1 METLLKVQ
9 DLRTS
14 FFTLG
19 GVVKAVDGVSFDLA
33 SGETLGLV
41 GESGCGKSVTALSI
55 MKILPEPA
63 GRIAGGS
70 ILFRGKE
77 LTTLPEKE
85 MEKIRGEKIA
95 MVYQEP
101 MTALNPAFTIGDQLG
116 EVFRFH
122 QGLSKRD
129 ARDRAVD
136 LLQQVGIPSPASRVK
151 DYPHQLSGGMRQR
164 AVIAMAMACNPEV
177 LIADEPVTALDVTIQ
192 AQILDLILNLRSR
205 LGMSLI
211 LISHDLGVVANM
223 VKRVIVMYAGRI
235 VETAGVQEIF
245 RSPLH
250 PYTRGLFQSIPR
262 IGRRVETLPEIPGS
276 VPNLLNLPAGC
287 KFANRCP
294 EVMDRCRIEEPPL
307 FKAGE
312 EHFSRC
318 WGMKSVGPSAGQ
330 PVKGGRNETGGR
342 GTGRPSDWGKGRP
355 VDRPTGGLADRGKR
369 ETRNPKRI

>member
-1 METLLKVQ
+1 VRNLETLLQVR
-9 DLRTS
+9 DLRTY
-14 FFTLG
+14 FFTLS
-19 GVVKAVDGVSFDLA
+19 GVVRAVDGVSFDLA
-33 SGETLGLV
+33 PGETLGLV

-55 MKILPEPA
+55 MRILPEPA

-70 ILFRGKE
+70 ILFRGKD
-77 LTTLPEKE
+77 LTVLPEKE

-122 QGLSKRD
+122 QGLGKRE
-129 ARDRAVD
+129 ALERAAD
-136 LLQQVGIPSPASRVK
+136 LLHQVGIPSPGSRIK

-223 VKRVIVMYAGRI
+223 VKQVIVMYAGRI
-235 VETAGVQEIF
+235 VESASVQEIF

-276 VPNLLNLPAGC
+276 VPNLLNLPVGC

-294 EVMDRCRIEEPPL
+294 EVMDRCRTEEPPL
-307 FKAGE
+307 FAPE
-312 EHFSRC
+312 VEHFSRC
-318 WGMKSVGPSAGQ
+318 WLSECGI
-330 PVKGGRNETGGR
+330 RNNH
-342 GTGRPSDWGKGRP
+342 PFLSLK
-355 VDRPTGGLADRGKR
+355 
-369 ETRNPKRI
+369 

>member
-1 METLLKVQ
+1 M
-9 DLRTS
+9 R
-14 FFTLG
+14 
-19 GVVKAVDGVSFDLA
+19 AVDGVSFDLA
-33 SGETLGLV
+33 PGETLGLV

-55 MKILPEPA
+55 MRILPEPA

-70 ILFRGKE
+70 ILFRGKD
-77 LTTLPEKE
+77 LTVLPEKE
-85 MEKIRGEKIA
+85 MEKVRGEKIA

-122 QGLSKRD
+122 QGAGKRE
-129 ARDRAVD
+129 ALRRAAD
-136 LLQQVGIPSPASRVK
+136 LLQQVGIPSPGSRIK

-164 AVIAMAMACNPEV
+164 VVIAMAMACNPEV

-235 VETAGVQEIF
+235 VESAAVREIF

-262 IGRRVETLPEIPGS
+262 IGHRVEKLPEIPGS

-294 EVMDRCRIEEPPL
+294 EVMGRCRTEEPPL
-307 FKAGE
+307 FAAMEG
-312 EHFSRC
+312 HLSRC
-318 WGMKSVGPSAGQ
+318 WLSE
-330 PVKGGRNETGGR
+330 ND
-342 GTGRPSDWGKGRP
+342 SDGFK
-355 VDRPTGGLADRGKR
+355 A
-369 ETRNPKRI
+369 

>member
-1 METLLKVQ
+1 METLLQVQ

-14 FFTLG
+14 FFTLS

-136 LLQQVGIPSPASRVK
+136 LLQQVGIPSPASRIK

-262 IGRRVETLPEIPGS
+262 IGRRVENLPEIPGS

-294 EVMDRCRIEEPPL
+294 EVMDRCRTEEPPL
-307 FKAGE
+307 FTAGE

-318 WGMKSVGPSAGQ
+318 WK
-330 PVKGGRNETGGR
+330 
-342 GTGRPSDWGKGRP
+342 
-355 VDRPTGGLADRGKR
+355 
-369 ETRNPKRI
+369 

>member
-1 METLLKVQ
+1 MEPLLAVR
-9 DLRTS
+9 DLQTR
-14 FFTLG
+14 FFTLNG
-19 GVVKAVDGVSFDLA
+19 EIRAVDGVSFELA
-33 SGETLGLV
+33 AGETLGLV

-55 MKILPEPA
+55 MRILPEPA
-63 GRIAGGS
+63 GRITGGS
-70 ILFRGKE
+70 IHFRGQD
-77 LTTLPEKE
+77 LAALPEKR
-85 MEKIRGEKIA
+85 MEEIRGNKIA

-101 MTALNPAFTIGDQLG
+101 MTALNPAFTVGDQLG

-122 QGLSKRD
+122 QKCNKRE
-129 ARDRAVD
+129 AGRRAVD
-136 LLQQVGIPSPASRVK
+136 LLEQVGIPSPASRAR

-164 AVIAMAMACNPEV
+164 AVIAMAIACNPEL

-192 AQILDLILNLRSR
+192 AQILDLLLSLRSR
-205 LGMSLI
+205 LSMSLI

-235 VETAGVQEIF
+235 VERGGVEEIF

-294 EVMDRCRIEEPPL
+294 GVMDRCRTEEPPL
-307 FKAGE
+307 LETERG
-312 EHFSRC
+312 HFSRC
-318 WGMKSVGPSAGQ
+318 W
-330 PVKGGRNETGGR
+330 RNEGG
-342 GTGRPSDWGKGRP
+342 
-355 VDRPTGGLADRGKR
+355 
-369 ETRNPKRI
+369 

>member
-1 METLLKVQ
+1 LETLLRIR
-9 DLRTS
+9 DLRTY
-14 FFTLG
+14 FFTLSG
-19 GVVKAVDGVSFDLA
+19 IVRAVDGISFDLA
-33 SGETLGLV
+33 PGETLGLV

-55 MKILPEPA
+55 MRILPEPA
-63 GRIAGGS
+63 GRIAEGS

-77 LTTLPEKE
+77 LTGLPEKE

-122 QGLSKRD
+122 QGLGKRE
-129 ARDRAVD
+129 ALEKAAH
-136 LLQQVGIPSPASRVK
+136 LLDQVGMPSPASRIK

-164 AVIAMAMACNPEV
+164 AVIAMAMACNPEI

-192 AQILDLILNLRSR
+192 AQILDLILKLRAR
-205 LGMSLI
+205 MGMSLI

-235 VETAGVQEIF
+235 VESAGVGEVF
-245 RSPLH
+245 HSPLH

-262 IGRRVETLPEIPGS
+262 IGCRVETLPEIPGN

-294 EVMDRCRIEEPPL
+294 EAMDRCRAEEPPL
-307 FKAGE
+307 FAPGRK
-312 EHFSRC
+312 HFSRC
-318 WGMKSVGPSAGQ
+318 WLSECGMRS
-330 PVKGGRNETGGR
+330 E
-342 GTGRPSDWGKGRP
+342 
-355 VDRPTGGLADRGKR
+355 
-369 ETRNPKRI
+369 E

>member
-1 METLLKVQ
+1 LEKVLQ
-9 DLRTS
+9 IRDLRTS
-14 FFTLG
+14 IFTLS
-19 GVVKAVDGVSFDLA
+19 GVVKAVDGISFDLA
-33 SGETLGLV
+33 PGETLGLV

-122 QGLSKRD
+122 QGLSKRE
-129 ARDRAVD
+129 AIDRAAD

-235 VETAGVQEIF
+235 VESAEVREIF

-294 EVMDRCRIEEPPL
+294 EVMDRCRTEEPAL
-307 FKAGE
+307 FAAGQ

-318 WGMKSVGPSAGQ
+318 WLSECGMRNSE
-330 PVKGGRNETGGR
+330 GGM
-342 GTGRPSDWGKGRP
+342 GK
-355 VDRPTGGLADRGKR
+355 K
-369 ETRNPKRI
+369 N

>member
-1 METLLKVQ
+1 LETLLQ
-9 DLRTS
+9 IRDLRTY
-14 FFTLG
+14 FFTLSG
-19 GVVKAVDGVSFDLA
+19 IVRAVDGISFDLA
-33 SGETLGLV
+33 PGETLGLV

-55 MKILPEPA
+55 MRILPEPA

-77 LTTLPEKE
+77 LTALPEKE

-122 QGLSKRD
+122 QGLGKRE
-129 ARDRAVD
+129 ALQKAVD
-136 LLQQVGIPSPASRVK
+136 LLQQVGIPSPGTRVK

-164 AVIAMAMACNPEV
+164 AVIAMAMACNPEI

-205 LGMSLI
+205 MGMTLI

-235 VETAGVQEIF
+235 VESAGVQEVF

-262 IGRRVETLPEIPGS
+262 IGRRVDNLPEIPGS
-276 VPNLLNLPAGC
+276 VPNLLNLSAGC

-294 EVMDRCRIEEPPL
+294 EVMDRCRAEEPPL
-307 FKAGE
+307 FAAGDG
-312 EHFSRC
+312 HFSRC
-318 WGMKSVGPSAGQ
+318 WLSENDS
-330 PVKGGRNETGGR
+330 GGFKT
-342 GTGRPSDWGKGRP
+342 
-355 VDRPTGGLADRGKR
+355 
-369 ETRNPKRI
+369 

>member
-1 METLLKVQ
+1 METLLRIR
-9 DLRTS
+9 DLRTY
-14 FFTLG
+14 FFTLSG
-19 GVVKAVDGVSFDLA
+19 IVRAVDGISFDLA
-33 SGETLGLV
+33 PGETLGLV

-55 MKILPEPA
+55 MRILPEPA
-63 GRIAGGS
+63 GRIAEGS

-77 LTTLPEKE
+77 LTGLPEKE

-122 QGLSKRD
+122 QGLGKRE
-129 ARDRAVD
+129 ALEKAAH
-136 LLQQVGIPSPASRVK
+136 LLDQVGMPSPASRIK

-164 AVIAMAMACNPEV
+164 AVIAMAMACNPEI

-192 AQILDLILNLRSR
+192 AQILDLILKLRSR
-205 LGMSLI
+205 MGMSLI

-235 VETAGVQEIF
+235 VESAGVGEVF

-262 IGRRVETLPEIPGS
+262 IGRRVDTLPEVPGS

-294 EVMDRCRIEEPPL
+294 EAMDRCRMEEPHL
-307 FKAGE
+307 FEPGRD
-312 EHFSRC
+312 HFSRC
-318 WGMKSVGPSAGQ
+318 WL
-330 PVKGGRNETGGR
+330 NECGIGNAPWSKQGSR
-342 GTGRPSDWGKGRP
+342 LP
-355 VDRPTGGLADRGKR
+355 
-369 ETRNPKRI
+369 

>member
-1 METLLKVQ
+1 MEPLLAVR
-9 DLRTS
+9 DLRTQ
-14 FFTLG
+14 FFTLN
-19 GVVKAVDGVSFDLA
+19 GVIRAVDGVSFELA
-33 SGETLGLV
+33 PGETLGLV

-55 MKILPEPA
+55 MRILPEPA

-70 ILFRGKE
+70 IHFRGQD
-77 LTTLPEKE
+77 LAVLPERK
-85 MEKIRGEKIA
+85 MEKIRGNKIA

-101 MTALNPAFTIGDQLG
+101 MTALNPAFTVGDQIG

-122 QGLSKRD
+122 LEMGKRE
-129 ARDRAVD
+129 AIQKAAE

-164 AVIAMAMACNPEV
+164 VVIAMAIACNPEI

-235 VETAGVQEIF
+235 VESAGVEEIF

-276 VPNLLNLPAGC
+276 VPNLLNLPKGC
-287 KFANRCP
+287 KFVNRCG
-294 EVMDRCRIEEPPL
+294 EGMDRCSKEEPDL
-307 FKAGE
+307 FPAGKGR
-312 EHFSRC
+312 FSRC
-318 WGMKSVGPSAGQ
+318 WNQEK
-330 PVKGGRNETGGR
+330 
-342 GTGRPSDWGKGRP
+342 
-355 VDRPTGGLADRGKR
+355 
-369 ETRNPKRI
+369 

>member
-1 METLLKVQ
+1 
-9 DLRTS
+9 LRTH
-14 FFTLG
+14 FFTLA
-19 GVVKAVDGVSFDLA
+19 GVVRAVDGVSFDLA
-33 SGETLGLV
+33 PGETLGLV

-55 MKILPEPA
+55 MRILPEPA
-63 GRIAGGS
+63 GRIVGGS
-70 ILFRGKE
+70 IRFRDRE
-77 LTTLPEKE
+77 LTTLPEKA

-122 QGLSKRD
+122 QGLEKRQ
-129 ARDRAVD
+129 ALERAAD
-136 LLQQVGIPSPASRVK
+136 LLQQVGIPSPKTRVR

-164 AVIAMAMACNPEV
+164 AVIAMAMACNPEI

-223 VKRVIVMYAGRI
+223 VERVIVMYAGRM
-235 VETAGVQEIF
+235 VESAGVEEIF
-245 RSPLH
+245 RFPLH

-262 IGRRVETLPEIPGS
+262 IGRRVENLPEIPGS

-294 EVMDRCRIEEPPL
+294 EVMDRCRREEPPL
-307 FKAGE
+307 FRAGE
-312 EHFSRC
+312 DHESRC
-318 WGMKSVGPSAGQ
+318 WLNEGGMSF
-330 PVKGGRNETGGR
+330 R
-342 GTGRPSDWGKGRP
+342 GDS
-355 VDRPTGGLADRGKR
+355 
-369 ETRNPKRI
+369 

>member
-1 METLLKVQ
+1 MSAM
-9 DLRTS
+9 R
-14 FFTLG
+14 
-19 GVVKAVDGVSFDLA
+19 
-33 SGETLGLV
+33 
-41 GESGCGKSVTALSI
+41 
-55 MKILPEPA
+55 ILPGPA

-77 LTTLPEKE
+77 LITLPEKE

-122 QGLSKRD
+122 QGLNKRE
-129 ARDRAVD
+129 ALNQAAD
-136 LLQQVGIPSPASRVK
+136 LLQKVGIPSPASRIK

-164 AVIAMAMACNPEV
+164 VIIAMAIACNPEV

-205 LGMSLI
+205 LSMSLI
-211 LISHDLGVVANM
+211 LISHDLGVVANI

-235 VETAGVQEIF
+235 IESADVREVF

-262 IGRRVETLPEIPGS
+262 IGRRMETLPEIPGS
-276 VPNLLNLPAGC
+276 VPNLLNLPVGC

-294 EVMDRCRIEEPPL
+294 EVIGRCRTEEPLL
-307 FKAGE
+307 FEAE
-312 EHFSRC
+312 EGHFSRC
-318 WGMKSVGPSAGQ
+318 WLQECSMENAPST
-330 PVKGGRNETGGR
+330 K
-342 GTGRPSDWGKGRP
+342 
-355 VDRPTGGLADRGKR
+355 
-369 ETRNPKRI
+369 

>member
-1 METLLKVQ
+1 
-9 DLRTS
+9 
-14 FFTLG
+14 
-19 GVVKAVDGVSFDLA
+19 VDGVSFDLA
-33 SGETLGLV
+33 PGETLGLV

-55 MKILPEPA
+55 MRILPEPA
-63 GRIAGGS
+63 GRIVGGS
-70 ILFRGKE
+70 VSFRGKD
-77 LTTLPEKE
+77 LTRLTEKE
-85 MEKIRGEKIA
+85 MEKMRGEKVA

-122 QGLSKRD
+122 QGLGKKE
-129 ARDRAVD
+129 ALGRAVD
-136 LLQQVGIPSPASRVK
+136 LLQQVGIPSPAGRVK

-164 AVIAMAMACNPEV
+164 VVIAMAMACNPEV

-223 VKRVIVMYAGRI
+223 VQRVIVMYAGRI
-235 VETAGVQEIF
+235 VESAGVQEIF

-262 IGRRVETLPEIPGS
+262 IGRRVEVLPEIPGS

-294 EVMDRCRIEEPPL
+294 VLVDRCRTEEPPL
-307 FKAGE
+307 FAAGG
-312 EHFSRC
+312 EHVSRC
-318 WGMKSVGPSAGQ
+318 WL
-330 PVKGGRNETGGR
+330 NE
-342 GTGRPSDWGKGRP
+342 
-355 VDRPTGGLADRGKR
+355 
-369 ETRNPKRI
+369 

>member
-1 METLLKVQ
+1 LETLLRIR
-9 DLRTS
+9 DLQTF

-19 GVVKAVDGVSFDLA
+19 GIVRAVDGISFDLA
-33 SGETLGLV
+33 PGETLGLV

-55 MKILPEPA
+55 MRILPEPA

-77 LTTLPEKE
+77 LTALPEKE

-122 QGLSKRD
+122 QGLGKRE
-129 ARDRAVD
+129 ALQKAVD
-136 LLQQVGIPSPASRVK
+136 LLQQVGIPSPGTRVK

-164 AVIAMAMACNPEV
+164 AVIAMAMACSPEI

-205 LGMSLI
+205 MGMSLI

-235 VETAGVQEIF
+235 VESAGVEEVF
-245 RSPLH
+245 RSPFH

-294 EVMDRCRIEEPPL
+294 EVMNRCRAEEPPL
-307 FKAGE
+307 FAAGG
-312 EHFSRC
+312 EHSSRC
-318 WGMKSVGPSAGQ
+318 WLNESGIRDGECGMKS
-330 PVKGGRNETGGR
+330 K
-342 GTGRPSDWGKGRP
+342 D
-355 VDRPTGGLADRGKR
+355 
-369 ETRNPKRI
+369 

>member
-1 METLLKVQ
+1 VETLLLIR
-9 DLRTS
+9 DLRTY
-14 FFTLG
+14 FFTLSG
-19 GVVKAVDGVSFDLA
+19 IVRAVDGISFDLA
-33 SGETLGLV
+33 AGETLGLV

-55 MKILPEPA
+55 MRILPEPA

-70 ILFRGKE
+70 ILFRGRE
-77 LTTLPEKE
+77 LTALPERE

-122 QGLSKRD
+122 QGLGKRE
-129 ARDRAVD
+129 ALQKAVD
-136 LLQQVGIPSPASRVK
+136 LLQQVGIPSPGTRVK

-164 AVIAMAMACNPEV
+164 AVIAMAMACNPEI

-192 AQILDLILNLRSR
+192 AQILDLILSLRSR
-205 LGMSLI
+205 LAMSLI

-235 VETAGVQEIF
+235 VESAGVQEVF

-262 IGRRVETLPEIPGS
+262 IGRRVDSLPEIPGS

-294 EVMDRCRIEEPPL
+294 EVMDRCRMEEPPL
-307 FKAGE
+307 FTAGG

-318 WGMKSVGPSAGQ
+318 WLNECGI
-330 PVKGGRNETGGR
+330 RNAPRT
-342 GTGRPSDWGKGRP
+342 
-355 VDRPTGGLADRGKR
+355 A
-369 ETRNPKRI
+369 

>member
-1 METLLKVQ
+1 VRNLEKLLQVR
-9 DLRTS
+9 DLQTC
-14 FFTLG
+14 FFTLN
-19 GVVKAVDGVSFDLA
+19 GVVRAVDGVSFDLA
-33 SGETLGLV
+33 PGETLGLV
-41 GESGCGKSVTALSI
+41 GESGCGKTVTALSI
-55 MKILPEPA
+55 MRILPEPA

-70 ILFRGKE
+70 ILFRGKD
-77 LTTLPEKE
+77 LALLPERE

-116 EVFRFH
+116 EVFRSH
-122 QGLSKRD
+122 RGLGRRE
-129 ARDRAVD
+129 ATERAVD
-136 LLQQVGIPSPASRVK
+136 LLHQVGIPSPASRIK

-164 AVIAMAMACNPEV
+164 AVIAMAMACDPEV

-205 LGMSLI
+205 RGMSLL

-223 VKRVIVMYAGRI
+223 VKRVIVMYAGRV
-235 VETAGVQEIF
+235 VESAGVQEIF

-262 IGRRVETLPEIPGS
+262 IGQRVATLPEIPGS

-294 EVMDRCRIEEPPL
+294 EAVDRCRTEEPPL
-307 FKAGE
+307 FAPAV

-318 WGMKSVGPSAGQ
+318 WLS
-330 PVKGGRNETGGR
+330 E
-342 GTGRPSDWGKGRP
+342 WGIQNAK
-355 VDRPTGGLADRGKR
+355 
-369 ETRNPKRI
+369 

>member
-1 METLLKVQ
+1 LETLLQ
-9 DLRTS
+9 IRDLRTY
-14 FFTLG
+14 FFTLSG
-19 GVVKAVDGVSFDLA
+19 IVRAVDGISFDLA
-33 SGETLGLV
+33 RGETLGLV

-55 MKILPEPA
+55 MRILPEPA

-77 LTTLPEKE
+77 LTALPEKE

-122 QGLSKRD
+122 QGLGKRE
-129 ARDRAVD
+129 ALQKAVD
-136 LLQQVGIPSPASRVK
+136 LLQQVGIPSPVTRVK

-164 AVIAMAMACNPEV
+164 AVIAMAMACNPEI

-192 AQILDLILNLRSR
+192 AQILDLILNLRS
-205 LGMSLI
+205 LMGMSLI

-223 VKRVIVMYAGRI
+223 VTWVIVMYAGRI
-235 VETAGVQEIF
+235 VESAGVQEVF

-262 IGRRVETLPEIPGS
+262 IGRRVDTLPEIPGS
-276 VPNLLNLPAGC
+276 VPNLLNLFAGC

-294 EVMDRCRIEEPPL
+294 EVMDRCRTVEPPL
-307 FKAGE
+307 FAAGDG
-312 EHFSRC
+312 HFSRC
-318 WGMKSVGPSAGQ
+318 WLNECGM
-330 PVKGGRNETGGR
+330 RNVECGM
-342 GTGRPSDWGKGRP
+342 WN
-355 VDRPTGGLADRGKR
+355 A
-369 ETRNPKRI
+369 E

>member
-1 METLLKVQ
+1 LEALLQ
-9 DLRTS
+9 IRDLRTY
-14 FFTLG
+14 FFTLSG
-19 GVVKAVDGVSFDLA
+19 IVRAVDGISFDLA
-33 SGETLGLV
+33 RGETLGLV

-55 MKILPEPA
+55 MRILPEPA

-77 LTTLPEKE
+77 LTALPEKE

-101 MTALNPAFTIGDQLG
+101 MTALNPAFTIGDQVG

-122 QGLSKRD
+122 QGLGKRE
-129 ARDRAVD
+129 ALQKAVD
-136 LLQQVGIPSPASRVK
+136 LLQQVGIPSPGTRVK

-164 AVIAMAMACNPEV
+164 AVIAMAMACNPEI

-192 AQILDLILNLRSR
+192 AQILDLILNLRS
-205 LGMSLI
+205 LMGMSLI

-223 VKRVIVMYAGRI
+223 VRRVIVMYAGRI
-235 VETAGVQEIF
+235 VESAGVQEVF

-262 IGRRVETLPEIPGS
+262 IGRRVDTLPEIPGS
-276 VPNLLNLPAGC
+276 VPNLLNLFAGC

-294 EVMDRCRIEEPPL
+294 EVMDRCRTVEPPL
-307 FKAGE
+307 FPAGDG
-312 EHFSRC
+312 HFSRC
-318 WGMKSVGPSAGQ
+318 WLNECGMRNFGCGM
-330 PVKGGRNETGGR
+330 RNE
-342 GTGRPSDWGKGRP
+342 
-355 VDRPTGGLADRGKR
+355 
-369 ETRNPKRI
+369 E

>member
-1 METLLKVQ
+1 MLAVR
-9 DLRTS
+9 DLQTH
-14 FFTLG
+14 FFTLN
-19 GVVKAVDGVSFDLA
+19 GVIRAVDGVSFELA
-33 SGETLGLV
+33 PGETLGLV

-55 MKILPEPA
+55 MRILPEPA
-63 GRIAGGS
+63 GRITGGA
-70 ILFRGKE
+70 IHFRGQD
-77 LTTLPEKE
+77 LAALPERK
-85 MEKIRGEKIA
+85 MEEIRGNKIA

-101 MTALNPAFTIGDQLG
+101 MTALNPAFTVGDQLG

-122 QGLSKRD
+122 LKAGRRGAAQK
-129 ARDRAVD
+129 AVE
-136 LLQQVGIPSPASRVK
+136 LLDQVGIPSPASRAK

-164 AVIAMAMACNPEV
+164 AVIAMAIACNPEI

-235 VETAGVQEIF
+235 VEAAGVEEIF

-276 VPNLLNLPAGC
+276 VPNLLNLPRGC
-287 KFANRCP
+287 KFVNRCA
-294 EVMDRCRIEEPPL
+294 EAADRCSEVEPDL
-307 FKAGE
+307 FPAGGDRL
-312 EHFSRC
+312 SRC
-318 WGMKSVGPSAGQ
+318 WNQ
-330 PVKGGRNETGGR
+330 
-342 GTGRPSDWGKGRP
+342 GK
-355 VDRPTGGLADRGKR
+355 
-369 ETRNPKRI
+369 

>member
-1 METLLKVQ
+1 VRILEKLLQ
-9 DLRTS
+9 IRDLRTY
-14 FFTLG
+14 FFTLS
-19 GVVKAVDGVSFDLA
+19 GVVRAVDGISFDLA
-33 SGETLGLV
+33 PGETLGLV

-55 MKILPEPA
+55 MRILPEPA

-77 LTTLPEKE
+77 LTALPEKE

-122 QGLSKRD
+122 QGLGKRE
-129 ARDRAVD
+129 ALQKAVD
-136 LLQQVGIPSPASRVK
+136 LLQQVGIPSPGTRVK

-164 AVIAMAMACNPEV
+164 AVIAMAMACSPEI

-192 AQILDLILNLRSR
+192 AQILDLILNLRSGM
-205 LGMSLI
+205 GMSLI

-235 VETAGVQEIF
+235 VESAGVQEVF

-262 IGRRVETLPEIPGS
+262 IGRRVDNLPEIPGT

-294 EVMDRCRIEEPPL
+294 EVMDRCRAEEPPL
-307 FKAGE
+307 FAAGDG
-312 EHFSRC
+312 HFSRC
-318 WGMKSVGPSAGQ
+318 WLSECGMRNSECGMKS
-330 PVKGGRNETGGR
+330 T
-342 GTGRPSDWGKGRP
+342 D
-355 VDRPTGGLADRGKR
+355 
-369 ETRNPKRI
+369 

>member
-1 METLLKVQ
+1 VDKLLQ
-9 DLRTS
+9 IRDLRTY
-14 FFTLG
+14 FFTLS
-19 GVVKAVDGVSFDLA
+19 GVVRAVDGISFDLA
-33 SGETLGLV
+33 PGETLGLV

-55 MKILPEPA
+55 MRILPEPA

-77 LTTLPEKE
+77 LTALPEKE

-122 QGLSKRD
+122 QGLGKRK
-129 ARDRAVD
+129 ALEKAVD
-136 LLQQVGIPSPASRVK
+136 LLQQVGIPSPGTRVK

-164 AVIAMAMACNPEV
+164 AVIAMAMACNPEI

-205 LGMSLI
+205 MGMSLI

-235 VETAGVQEIF
+235 VESAGVQEVF

-262 IGRRVETLPEIPGS
+262 IGRRVDNLPEIPGS
-276 VPNLLNLPAGC
+276 VPNLLNLPTGC

-294 EVMDRCRIEEPPL
+294 EVMKRCRAEEPPL
-307 FKAGE
+307 FAAGDG
-312 EHFSRC
+312 HFSRC
-318 WGMKSVGPSAGQ
+318 WLS
-330 PVKGGRNETGGR
+330 ECGR
-342 GTGRPSDWGKGRP
+342 GNAP
-355 VDRPTGGLADRGKR
+355 
-369 ETRNPKRI
+369 

>member
-1 METLLKVQ
+1 LLAVK
-9 DLRTS
+9 DLRTQ
-14 FFTLG
+14 FFTLN
-19 GVVKAVDGVSFDLA
+19 GVIRAVDGVSFELA
-33 SGETLGLV
+33 PGETLGLV

-55 MKILPEPA
+55 MRILPEPA
-63 GRIAGGS
+63 GRIAGGA
-70 ILFRGKE
+70 IHFRGQN
-77 LTTLPEKE
+77 LASLPERK
-85 MEKIRGEKIA
+85 MEKIRGNKIA

-101 MTALNPAFTIGDQLG
+101 MTALNPAFTIGDQVG

-122 QGLSKRD
+122 QELSKRE
-129 ARDRAVD
+129 AIQKAAE

-164 AVIAMAMACNPEV
+164 AVIAMAIACTPEI

-235 VETAGVQEIF
+235 VEAGGVEEIF

-262 IGRRVETLPEIPGS
+262 IGRRVEMLPEIPGS
-276 VPNLLNLPAGC
+276 VPNLLNLPSGC
-287 KFANRCP
+287 KFVNRCA
-294 EVMDRCRIEEPPL
+294 EAMDRCSKEEPDL
-307 FKAGE
+307 FPAGTGRY
-312 EHFSRC
+312 SRC
-318 WGMKSVGPSAGQ
+318 WNQK
-330 PVKGGRNETGGR
+330 K
-342 GTGRPSDWGKGRP
+342 
-355 VDRPTGGLADRGKR
+355 
-369 ETRNPKRI
+369 

>member
-1 METLLKVQ
+1 MNAEETLLRIR
-9 DLRTS
+9 DLRTY

-19 GVVKAVDGVSFDLA
+19 GIVRAVDGISFDLA
-33 SGETLGLV
+33 RGETLGLV

-55 MKILPEPA
+55 MRILPEPA

-70 ILFRGKE
+70 ILFRGRE
-77 LTTLPEKE
+77 LTALPEKE

-122 QGLSKRD
+122 QGLGKRE
-129 ARDRAVD
+129 ALQKAVD
-136 LLQQVGIPSPASRVK
+136 LLQQVGIPSPGTRVK

-164 AVIAMAMACNPEV
+164 AVIAMAMACNPEI

-192 AQILDLILNLRSR
+192 AQILDLILNLRS
-205 LGMSLI
+205 LMGMSLI

-223 VKRVIVMYAGRI
+223 VTRVIVMYAGRI
-235 VETAGVQEIF
+235 VESAGVQEVF

-262 IGRRVETLPEIPGS
+262 IGRRVDTLPEIPGS
-276 VPNLLNLPAGC
+276 VPNLLNLFAGC

-294 EVMDRCRIEEPPL
+294 EVMDRCRSEEPPL
-307 FKAGE
+307 FAAGDG
-312 EHFSRC
+312 HFSRC
-318 WGMKSVGPSAGQ
+318 WLNECGMRSA
-330 PVKGGRNETGGR
+330 E
-342 GTGRPSDWGKGRP
+342 
-355 VDRPTGGLADRGKR
+355 
-369 ETRNPKRI
+369 